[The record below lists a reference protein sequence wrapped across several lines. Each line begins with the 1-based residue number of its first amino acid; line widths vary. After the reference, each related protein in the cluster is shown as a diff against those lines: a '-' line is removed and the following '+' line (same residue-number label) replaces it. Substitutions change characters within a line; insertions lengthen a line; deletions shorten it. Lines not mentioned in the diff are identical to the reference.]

1 VFDDRTPIY
10 RQIADEIRDQLL
22 AGALVAGDQV
32 MSTTQYSTF
41 HRINPATVAKAFQQ
55 LADEGLLEKRRGI
68 GMFVSEGAS
77 ERLRAERRAA
87 FADDVVGPM
96 MAEAQR
102 LGISTDDVLGAIRS
116 VASTSPSTAT
126 STAATTHAMT
136 PGDRQ

>member
-1 VFDDRTPIY
+1 MFDDRTPIY

-22 AGALVAGDQV
+22 TGALAAGDQV

-55 LADEGLLEKRRGI
+55 LVDEGLLEKRRGI
-68 GMFVSEGAS
+68 GMFVTEGAS

-87 FADDVVGPM
+87 FVGDVVGPM

-102 LGISTDDVLGAIRS
+102 LGIPTDDVLEAIRA
-116 VASTSPSTAT
+116 VAPTAT
-126 STAATTHAMT
+126 TTNATTRAMT
-136 PGDRQ
+136 PGDHQ

>member
-1 VFDDRTPIY
+1 MFDDRTPIY

-22 AGALVAGDQV
+22 SGGLATGDQV

-55 LADEGLLEKRRGI
+55 LVDEGLLEKRRGI

-87 FADDVVGPM
+87 FVDDVVGPM

-102 LGISTDDVLGAIRS
+102 LGISTDDVLEAIRA
-116 VASTSPSTAT
+116 VASTST

-136 PGDRQ
+136 PGDQQ

>member
-1 VFDDRTPIY
+1 MFNDRTPIY
-10 RQIADEIRDQLL
+10 RQIADEIREQLL
-22 AGALVAGDQV
+22 TGVLVAGDQV

-68 GMFVSEGAS
+68 GMFVSDGAS

-87 FADDVVGPM
+87 FVDDVVGPM
-96 MAEAQR
+96 MAEAHR
-102 LGISTDDVLGAIRS
+102 LGIPTDDVLDAIR
-116 VASTSPSTAT
+116 VLAPTP
-126 STAATTHAMT
+126 AATRTGTT

>member
-1 VFDDRTPIY
+1 MFDDRTPIY

-22 AGALVAGDQV
+22 TGGLATGDQV

-55 LADEGLLEKRRGI
+55 LVDEGLLEKRRGI

-87 FADDVVGPM
+87 FVDDVVGPM

-102 LGISTDDVLGAIRS
+102 LDISTDDVLEAIRA
-116 VASTSPSTAT
+116 VASTTT

-136 PGDRQ
+136 RGDQQ

>member
-1 VFDDRTPIY
+1 MFDDRTPIY
-10 RQIADEIRDQLL
+10 RQIADEIRHQILTGVL
-22 AGALVAGDQV
+22 AAGEQV

-77 ERLRAERRAA
+77 ERLRTRRRAA
-87 FADDVVGPM
+87 FVDDVVGPM

-102 LGISTDDVLGAIRS
+102 LGIPTDDVLEAIRA
-116 VASTSPSTAT
+116 VASTST
-126 STAATTHAMT
+126 SVTTHALT
-136 PGDRQ
+136 PGGHQ